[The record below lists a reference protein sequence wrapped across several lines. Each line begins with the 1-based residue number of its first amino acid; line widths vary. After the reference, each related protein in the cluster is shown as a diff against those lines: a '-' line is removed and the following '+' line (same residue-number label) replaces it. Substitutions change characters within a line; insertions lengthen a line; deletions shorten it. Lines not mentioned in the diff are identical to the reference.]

1 IFLGGLFGPVCE
13 IDVLLN
19 DAENRRTAELKTE
32 DGKVEKHYLFYDGES
47 VSGKVNLN
55 VKQGGKRLEH
65 QGIRIEFVG
74 QIELFSDKSNTH
86 EFVDLVKELA
96 LPGELT
102 QNRSYDFEFMQVEKP
117 YESYTGANVRLRY
130 FLRVT
135 IVRRLSDLVKEYE
148 LIVHQ
153 LATYPDVNNSIKMEV
168 GIEDCL
174 HIEFEYNKSKIKI
187 QHMELQPVYFLT
199 TTETETVAK
208 YEIMDGA
215 PVKGESIPIRLFL
228 AGYDLTP
235 TMRDVNKKFS
245 VRYFLNLVLVDEED
259 RRYFKQQEIVLWRKA
274 PEKLRKR
281 NFHQRYESPESRTQ
295 PVTTEQPEM

>member
-1 IFLGGLFGPVCE
+1 
-13 IDVLLN
+13 
-19 DAENRRTAELKTE
+19 
-32 DGKVEKHYLFYDGES
+32 
-47 VSGKVNLN
+47 VNLN

-117 YESYTGANVRLRY
+117 YESYTGANVRLR
-130 FLRVT
+130 
-135 IVRRLSDLVKEYE
+135 
-148 LIVHQ
+148 
-153 LATYPDVNNSIKMEV
+153 
-168 GIEDCL
+168 
-174 HIEFEYNKSKIKI
+174 IKI
-187 QHMELQPVYFLT
+187 QHMELQLIKKEITGIGPST

-228 AGYDLTP
+228 AG
-235 TMRDVNKKFS
+235 
-245 VRYFLNLVLVDEED
+245 
-259 RRYFKQQEIVLWRKA
+259 Q
-274 PEKLRKR
+274 
-281 NFHQRYESPESRTQ
+281 
-295 PVTTEQPEM
+295 